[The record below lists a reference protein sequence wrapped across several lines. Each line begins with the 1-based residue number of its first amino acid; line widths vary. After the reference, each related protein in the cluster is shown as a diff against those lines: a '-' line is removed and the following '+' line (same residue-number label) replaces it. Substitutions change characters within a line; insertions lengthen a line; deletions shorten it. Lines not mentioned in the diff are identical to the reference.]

1 LAGLGFVFLDPGIYP
16 VDSSVVPRLVQG
28 VLGATMVG
36 WGVTMFLVARYAFS
50 EGKPELLRLIL
61 YGLLVWA
68 PIDMTVSIYYARAWF
83 NVVLNIAIL
92 ALAGIPLVLAE
103 RHLHG

>member
-1 LAGLGFVFLDPGIYP
+1 
-16 VDSSVVPRLVQG
+16 
-28 VLGATMVG
+28 
-36 WGVTMFLVARYAFS
+36 
-50 EGKPELLRLIL
+50 
-61 YGLLVWA
+61 
-68 PIDMTVSIYYARAWF
+68 MTVSIYYGAWF

>member
-1 LAGLGFVFLDPGIYP
+1 MAGLGFVFLDPGIYP

-36 WGVTMFLVARYAFS
+36 WGVTMVLVARYAFS

-68 PIDMTVSIYYARAWF
+68 PIDMAVSIYYGAWF
-83 NVVLNIAIL
+83 NVALNIAIL
-92 ALAGIPLVLAE
+92 TLAGIPLVLAE